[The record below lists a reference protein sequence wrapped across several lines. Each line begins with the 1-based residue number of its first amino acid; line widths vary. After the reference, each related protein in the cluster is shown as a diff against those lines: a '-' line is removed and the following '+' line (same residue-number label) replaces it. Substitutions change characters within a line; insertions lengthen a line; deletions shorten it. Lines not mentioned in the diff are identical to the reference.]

1 MPSVS
6 QMRTFALPFGLF
18 QDALDERDDEAV
30 DVGLGGVFEVDPRRD
45 AGLHRRHDRLEV
57 LVGGLFLAP
66 VAELVEDVVVGG
78 RGEHPRLLDSAAG
91 DLGEELDILRR
102 GPRPR
107 GDLGEVVTPFEELF

>member
-1 MPSVS
+1 
-6 QMRTFALPFGLF
+6 MRIFALALGLF

-45 AGLHRRHDRLEV
+45 ARLHRRHNRLEV
-57 LVGGLFLAP
+57 LVGGLFFTP

-78 RGEHPRLLDSAAG
+78 RGEHPGLLDSAAR
-91 DLGEELDILRR
+91 DLGEELDVLRR

-107 GDLGEVVTPFEELF
+107 GDMGEVVAPFEELF